1 MRPTMIVGVILILLG
16 GIILVRGLT
25 YKTTEQVAKVGDV
38 AITDTDKHGVPQ
50 WVGIAA
56 LAGGVV
62 IVAAGA
68 TKKS

>member
-1 MRPTMIVGVILILLG
+1 MRPTMIVGVLLILLG

>member
-1 MRPTMIVGVILILLG
+1 MIVGVLLILLG